1 MQTKSKFQ
9 GKPLV
14 EVPKAIPYVD
24 FLGKDFGREV
34 DQEARSRHPNLPN
47 ISNINYQDGVV
58 QGSNPFYVVAV
69 NEVLRQEGLRT
80 ATQADLEKA
89 IRLGVLDLNSYEDS
103 ALVLRSEGDS
113 YQPNDHLSRSLHKQV
128 KARDPKAKY
137 PVMIPLNGLELQ
149 ADQDSSYGLSFKLR
163 EDSEII
169 YAPILTKDG
178 NFTMRDIDEKTGL
191 PSKLINSE
199 CLEISTKQDGLSRL
213 IWGCG
218 WKYYLSSNGD
228 NLGRSRSDG
237 RVVVVRDPV
246 APEYLDAYI
255 AKLKQKYKELKKKH

>member
-137 PVMIPLNGLELQ
+137 PVMIPL
-149 ADQDSSYGLSFKLR
+149 R